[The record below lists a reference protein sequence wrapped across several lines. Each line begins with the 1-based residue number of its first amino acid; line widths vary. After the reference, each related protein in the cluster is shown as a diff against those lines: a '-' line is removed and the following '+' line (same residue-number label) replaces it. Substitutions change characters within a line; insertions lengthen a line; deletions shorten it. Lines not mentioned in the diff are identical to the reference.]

1 MTATLPTGAVP
12 TGAVPTG
19 AVPTA
24 AAIHAA
30 LGEVFDPCSQAW
42 QRPLSVRDLGLIRG
56 VTIDRE
62 GHVTVRV
69 SLTAPFCTA
78 LAVVMQSVE
87 VRVGQVPG
95 VTGVT
100 VEIDAETPW
109 SPALMT
115 SEGRAR
121 LAARRVA
128 DLTRPHHHEA

>member
-1 MTATLPTGAVP
+1 MTAT
-12 TGAVPTG
+12 VPTG

-30 LGEVFDPCSQAW
+30 LGEVYDPCSQAW

-56 VTIDRE
+56 VTIDRR
-62 GHVTVRV
+62 GHATVRV

-78 LAVVMQSVE
+78 LATIMQSVE

-95 VTGVT
+95 VAGVA

-115 SEGRAR
+115 EAGRAW

-128 DLTRPHHHEA
+128 DRTQPQHHPQHHEA

>member
-1 MTATLPTGAVP
+1 MTATLPTGPVP
-12 TGAVPTG
+12 TGAI
-19 AVPTA
+19 PTA

-30 LGEVFDPCSQAW
+30 LGEVYDPCSQAW
-42 QRPLSVRDLGLIRG
+42 QRPLSIRDLGLIRG
-56 VTIDRE
+56 VTIDRQ
-62 GHVTVRV
+62 GRATVRV

-78 LAVVMQSVE
+78 LATIMQSVE

-115 SEGRAR
+115 EEGRAW

-128 DLTRPHHHEA
+128 DRSRSPHQSQHHEA